1 MTGVTGG
8 DRREGGQ
15 VGEGEILVNRRV
27 DHSEVTQEV
36 LADLKKCT
44 KYKCASKYPCKK
56 TLVAIIHVRAR

>member
-1 MTGVTGG
+1 MTEVTGG
-8 DRREGGQ
+8 DERGGGQ
-15 VGEGEILVNRRV
+15 KGEGENLVNRWM
-27 DHSEVTQEV
+27 DQSEVTQEV

>member
-1 MTGVTGG
+1 MTGG

-36 LADLKKCT
+36 LADLKN
-44 KYKCASKYPCKK
+44 AI
-56 TLVAIIHVRAR
+56 LVQVGIPTALLS

>member
-8 DRREGGQ
+8 DGREGGQ

-36 LADLKKCT
+36 LADLKNAPNT
-44 KYKCASKYPCKK
+44 SVP
-56 TLVAIIHVRAR
+56 VNIHAGKPLSL